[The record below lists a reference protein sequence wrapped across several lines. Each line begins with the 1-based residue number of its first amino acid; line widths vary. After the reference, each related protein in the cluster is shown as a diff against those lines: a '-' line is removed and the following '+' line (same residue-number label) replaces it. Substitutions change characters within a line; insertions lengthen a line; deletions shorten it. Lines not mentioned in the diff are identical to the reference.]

1 MIFSFSSTASYAE
14 AVYESRMRSC
24 PVYIQ
29 YIVLI
34 SIMRLTQL
42 RQADLNLLV
51 VFAVFAEERNV
62 SRAAERL
69 LLSQPAVSRALQRL
83 RGMFHDDLFVR
94 TAVGYELTPQGQRLL
109 QELEVM
115 LPKLDRLLSGSS
127 FDPSVEPANFRLA
140 VTDNAAAVLVPVLCR
155 EILPIAKKVRFDF
168 VAWHRGSFDEVARGS
183 VDLSFGAS
191 SVEAPSPLQ
200 SQTIYEEEFVC
211 AVDAR
216 SPFTK
221 ALTLAQ
227 YMKAEHISISILGGI
242 QVSPDKQLAAMG
254 YKRQVAIHVPYFE
267 AAIRAVQGTKL
278 TATVPRKFVEGMQP
292 NPSIRILKPP
302 REIAGFR
309 YVMTWHPRLNTD
321 AAHAWLR
328 ATIRQIGAAVAQ
340 DRTAKRFQSR
350 TKPS

>member
-1 MIFSFSSTASYAE
+1 
-14 AVYESRMRSC
+14 
-24 PVYIQ
+24 
-29 YIVLI
+29 
-34 SIMRLTQL
+34 MRLTQL

-51 VFAVFAEERNV
+51 VFTVFAEERNV

-83 RGMFHDDLFVR
+83 RDMFHDDLFVR

-109 QELEVM
+109 EELEVM

-211 AVDAR
+211 AVDAK

-242 QVSPDKQLAAMG
+242 QVAPDKPLAARG
-254 YKRQVAIHVPYFE
+254 YKRQVAIHVPYFG
-267 AAIRAVQGTKL
+267 AAIRSVQRTKL
-278 TATVPRKFVEGMQP
+278 IATVPRRFVEGMQDP
-292 NPSIRILKPP
+292 AIKILKPP
-302 REIAGFR
+302 PEIAGFR

-328 ATIRQIGAAVAQ
+328 ATIRQIGATVAEG
-340 DRTAKRFQSR
+340 RKAKGLQSR